1 MDQRGHITV
10 KAKAS
15 VGFPSYWNL
24 TRNPVTLGCILQ
36 SRRKMSRK
44 SQQSL
49 HGSTRTYV
57 LHFGRIPVQM
67 GLASLCPK
75 YATPAAQSI
84 PDHRHKADVS
94 RFTNPHMGYRQ
105 LKIKDTSHSHTLS
118 YCRYG
123 HTEPI
128 SLFSFVILLCISQNL
143 HALHQPESKEQRR
156 FAFSYNIGIVMVGH
170 AQELPCIP
178 SVTQGL
184 SSFFRRQNHSADE
197 APENCFGR
205 NRHAD
210 TTKRERRATIPSKL
224 RGGRRPVS
232 PSSIQKLR
240 TVSFPCVLPRLSF
253 GEALP
258 DADQLFTSVSGS
270 SDQIPLSPCQ
280 DDQSAQTRG
289 RQRTQ
294 ADEHREECVCRHPME
309 YPYVDTNPPSSYFQ
323 PPPRQTRPTPLL
335 ETCIIEMMATPERR
349 GGGARSMRVF
359 DGGIT
364 QPIPL
369 ITEGSRSRGGYS
381 LFPSLRQ
388 RAGNASTPPAL
399 IPHPGPEHSEAKARL
414 DSAAIPASETHQA
427 EHTKAKA
434 HLDNTD
440 LPASENHQQT
450 TPKQKRASAVLT
462 FQRARTIQC
471 PRWIH

>member
-1 MDQRGHITV
+1 MLDQ
-10 KAKAS
+10 
-15 VGFPSYWNL
+15 
-24 TRNPVTLGCILQ
+24 
-36 SRRKMSRK
+36 
-44 SQQSL
+44 
-49 HGSTRTYV
+49 
-57 LHFGRIPVQM
+57 
-67 GLASLCPK
+67 
-75 YATPAAQSI
+75 
-84 PDHRHKADVS
+84 
-94 RFTNPHMGYRQ
+94 
-105 LKIKDTSHSHTLS
+105 
-118 YCRYG
+118 
-123 HTEPI
+123 
-128 SLFSFVILLCISQNL
+128 
-143 HALHQPESKEQRR
+143 
-156 FAFSYNIGIVMVGH
+156 

-184 SSFFRRQNHSADE
+184 RSFFCRQNHPADE

-440 LPASENHQQT
+440 LPASENHQTDHPKAKARIGSADIPASENHTVSTLDPLEEDINRDSAAYIPGKPTPVTNTSGPSNAKAVPVDRSKSHDTSATEDVSPSVLDQPAIVSPPSLRFRSQPASQSASQNSPPPNSLRTSRNLKCRPVNRPQNSQT
-450 TPKQKRASAVLT
+450 SSIVAAANPSPSRGDGSPVVDGPSSSSGMVATSSSPSPPPVSPCDLGGEEK
-462 FQRARTIQC
+462 
-471 PRWIH
+471 